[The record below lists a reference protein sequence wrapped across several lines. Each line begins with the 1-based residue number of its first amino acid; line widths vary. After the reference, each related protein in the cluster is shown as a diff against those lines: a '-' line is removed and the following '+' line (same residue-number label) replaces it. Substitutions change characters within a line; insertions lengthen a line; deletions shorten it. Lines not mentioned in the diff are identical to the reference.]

1 MPRPGRRSLAGHV
14 LDVADESTHALELM
28 TQLNT
33 DDLGWRF
40 DFTSEQLTHFFA
52 ELSDH
57 LVSP

>member
-1 MPRPGRRSLAGHV
+1 
-14 LDVADESTHALELM
+14 VADESTHALELM

-52 ELSDH
+52 ELSDP